1 MRRVW
6 ASVLSVWALLA
17 LVAVLAWTRAPTP
30 VSQQGGHIV
39 VVHTA
44 NGPRRV
50 LLAPAAHTRTQSSG
64 SAPRQQQVVLPG
76 QAVPSVSSPPAG
88 GNNR

>member
-17 LVAVLAWTRAPTP
+17 LVAVLAWTHAPTP
-30 VSQQGGHIV
+30 VSQQGARFV

-44 NGPRRV
+44 NGPRRL
-50 LLAPAAHTRTQSSG
+50 LLAPAAHATTQTSG
-64 SAPRQQQVVLPG
+64 SAPQLQQVVLSG
-76 QAVPSVSSPPAG
+76 QAAPSVSSPPAG

>member
-30 VSQQGGHIV
+30 VSQQGARVV

-44 NGPRRV
+44 KGPRRILV
-50 LLAPAAHTRTQSSG
+50 TAAAHATTHTSG
-64 SAPRQQQVVLPG
+64 SAPQRQQSVPAG
-76 QAVPSVSSPPAG
+76 SGAAVVSSPPAG
-88 GNNR
+88 GNNG

>member
-17 LVAVLAWTRAPTP
+17 LVAVLAWTRPPTP
-30 VSQQGGHIV
+30 VGQQGARV
-39 VVHTA
+39 VVIHTA

-50 LLAPAAHTRTQSSG
+50 LVAPAHTTTHTSG
-64 SAPRQQQVVLPG
+64 AARQQQSVLPR
-76 QAVPSVSSPPAG
+76 QTAAIVSSPPAG
-88 GNNR
+88 GN

>member
-6 ASVLSVWALLA
+6 ASVLSVWVLLA

-30 VSQQGGHIV
+30 VAQQGARIV

-44 NGPRRV
+44 HGARRV
-50 LLAPAAHTRTQSSG
+50 LLAPAAHATTQTSG
-64 SAPRQQQVVLPG
+64 SAPQQQKAVLSG
-76 QAVPSVSSPPAG
+76 HGATIVSSPPAG
-88 GNNR
+88 GNNG

>member
-6 ASVLSVWALLA
+6 ASVLAVWALLA

-30 VSQQGGHIV
+30 VSQQAARVV

-44 NGPRRV
+44 NGPRRILV
-50 LLAPAAHTRTQSSG
+50 APAAHTTTHTSG
-64 SAPRQQQVVLPG
+64 SASRQQSVRSG
-76 QAVPSVSSPPAG
+76 QGAMIVSSPQSGG
-88 GNNR
+88 GNG

>member
-30 VSQQGGHIV
+30 VSQPGARV
-39 VVHTA
+39 VVVKTA
-44 NGPRRV
+44 KGPRRV
-50 LLAPAAHTRTQSSG
+50 LLVPATHTTTRTSG
-64 SAPRQQQVVLPG
+64 TAPQQQVVQSG
-76 QAVPSVSSPPAG
+76 QGASIISPAPAG
-88 GNNR
+88 GNNG

>member
-17 LVAVLAWTRAPTP
+17 LVAVLAWTRPPGP
-30 VSQQGGHIV
+30 VSQQGARVV

-44 NGPRRV
+44 NGPRRILV
-50 LLAPAAHTRTQSSG
+50 APAHTTTHTSG
-64 SAPRQQQVVLPG
+64 SAPRQQQVVVPG
-76 QAVPSVSSPPAG
+76 QTAIVASPPAG
-88 GNNR
+88 GNG

>member
-30 VSQQGGHIV
+30 VSQPGARVVIV
-39 VVHTA
+39 KTA
-44 NGPRRV
+44 KGQRRV
-50 LLAPAAHTRTQSSG
+50 VLAPAAHTTTQTSG
-64 SAPRQQQVVLPG
+64 TAQQQQIVQSGQGAPVVGL
-76 QAVPSVSSPPAG
+76 APAG
-88 GNNR
+88 GNNG

>member
-6 ASVLSVWALLA
+6 ASVLAVWALLA
-17 LVAVLAWTRAPTP
+17 VVAVLAWTRPPTP
-30 VSQQGGHIV
+30 VAQQGARVV

-50 LLAPAAHTRTQSSG
+50 LLAPAAHATTHTSG
-64 SAPRQQQVVLPG
+64 SAPQQQPSVLSG
-76 QAVPSVSSPPAG
+76 QGPAIVSSPPAG
-88 GNNR
+88 GNNG

>member
-17 LVAVLAWTRAPTP
+17 LVAVLAWTHAPTP
-30 VSQQGGHIV
+30 VSQQGARVV

-44 NGPRRV
+44 KGPRRV
-50 LLAPAAHTRTQSSG
+50 LLAPPAHASTQTSG
-64 SAPRQQQVVLPG
+64 STPRQQHVVSG
-76 QAVPSVSSPPAG
+76 QATPIVSSPPAG
-88 GNNR
+88 GNNG

>member
-1 MRRVW
+1 MQRVW
-6 ASVLSVWALLA
+6 ASVLAVWALLA

-30 VSQQGGHIV
+30 IAQQGARVV

-50 LLAPAAHTRTQSSG
+50 LVAPAAHTTTHTSG
-64 SAPRQQQVVLPG
+64 SVSRQQP
-76 QAVPSVSSPPAG
+76 APAG
-88 GNNR
+88 QGAAIVSAPQSRGGNG

>member
-30 VSQQGGHIV
+30 VSQQGARVV

-44 NGPRRV
+44 NGPRRL
-50 LLAPAAHTRTQSSG
+50 LLAPAAHATTQTSG
-64 SAPRQQQVVLPG
+64 SAPQRQQAVLSG
-76 QAVPSVSSPPAG
+76 QAVPSVSSPSAG

>member
-6 ASVLSVWALLA
+6 ASVLTVWALLA
-17 LVAVLAWTRAPTP
+17 LVAVIAWTRAPTP
-30 VSQQGGHIV
+30 VSQQGARFV

-44 NGPRRV
+44 NGPRRL
-50 LLAPAAHTRTQSSG
+50 LLAPAAHATTQTSG
-64 SAPRQQQVVLPG
+64 SAPQQQQVVLSG

>member
-6 ASVLSVWALLA
+6 ASVLSVWTLLA

-30 VSQQGGHIV
+30 VSQQGARV
-39 VVHTA
+39 VVVQTA

-50 LLAPAAHTRTQSSG
+50 LVAPAAHATTQTSG
-64 SAPRQQQVVLPG
+64 SAPQQQQPVLSG
-76 QAVPSVSSPPAG
+76 QGAAIVSSPPAG
-88 GNNR
+88 GSNG

>member
-30 VSQQGGHIV
+30 VSQQGARVV

-50 LLAPAAHTRTQSSG
+50 LLTPAAHATTQTSG
-64 SAPRQQQVVLPG
+64 SAPQTQPIVVSG
-76 QAVPSVSSPPAG
+76 QGAATVGSPPAG
-88 GNNR
+88 GNNG